1 MKKGAALVVLLI
13 LLCVGVSQAFTKE
26 TRKDTV
32 GAETLAFKESVE
44 PITLETVTLETARGM
59 EFQDIPADSPYY
71 DTACYLT

>member
-44 PITLETVTLETARGM
+44 PITLETVTLETVRGM
-59 EFQDIPADSPYY
+59 EFRIFRR
-71 DTACYLT
+71 TAPIMIRHAI

>member
-44 PITLETVTLETARGM
+44 PITLETVTLETVR
-59 EFQDIPADSPYY
+59 
-71 DTACYLT
+71 